1 MHQDSQ
7 VQVIDHQAR
16 RIERGAVGSIELGGK
31 GLLERA
37 VGIFG
42 DAAANDMGVKPK
54 CAHWQAAQHV
64 MQGFDPVLE
73 FVLRIR
79 IRRSPRDFDDRHVL
93 MVVAGNDLVRD
104 MMGVGQVAR
113 DAPLVYR
120 QGGCSSHGDIL
131 YLMRDRHGRRR

>member
-1 MHQDSQ
+1 
-7 VQVIDHQAR
+7 I
-16 RIERGAVGSIELGGK
+16 GGIELSGK

-37 VGIFG
+37 IGIFG
-42 DAAANDMGVKPK
+42 DAAANDMRVEPK
-54 CAHWQAAQHV
+54 RTHWQAAQHV

-73 FVLRIR
+73 FVLRIG
-79 IRRSPRDFDDRHVL
+79 IWGSPRDFDDRHVL
-93 MVVAGNDLVRD
+93 MVVAGNDLIRD

-131 YLMRDRHGRRR
+131 YLMRDRHGRWR